1 MNELSSLASAP
12 HLAASQGRLL
22 ELPSATRRPNS
33 LRTLVSVWRRRVRL
47 RRELEEKLRAAP
59 HLMADMGI
67 TEREVEA
74 EIAKPFWR
82 E

>member
-1 MNELSSLASAP
+1 MNELSSFAAAP
-12 HLAASQGRLL
+12 HLAASQGRSL
-22 ELPSATRRPNS
+22 ELAGTPRRPKG
-33 LRTLVSVWRRRVRL
+33 LLALVSAWRGRVRL

-59 HLMADMGI
+59 HLMADMGV
-67 TEREVEA
+67 TEREAEA